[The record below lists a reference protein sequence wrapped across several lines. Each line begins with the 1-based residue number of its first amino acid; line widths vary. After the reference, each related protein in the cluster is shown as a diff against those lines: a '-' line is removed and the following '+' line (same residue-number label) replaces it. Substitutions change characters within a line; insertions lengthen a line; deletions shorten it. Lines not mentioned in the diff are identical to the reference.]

1 MKKYIVFAAL
11 MVVLPMAA
19 QDTYENARL
28 MGNDLNGTARYVG
41 MGGALEALGADI
53 STIST
58 NPAAIGMFRHS
69 SASLSF
75 GAVSQQ
81 DASKF
86 DNLNKTNMS
95 FDQVGF
101 VWTNRTNATSYINFA
116 FNYHK
121 SKNFDQLLN
130 AANSLRG
137 ASLSKLAFA
146 KSTKLSDTNG
156 GYYLDTNKDAMWMGW
171 RNSQSN
177 ERAYPFTQ
185 WDYLYTNAF
194 TMDDVNYEYPSNSYA
209 EASDYLFDRAH
220 RGSISEYDF
229 NISGN
234 INNRLYLG
242 LTMGLY
248 NVNYKGYSS
257 YVESIID
264 MNNNPR
270 GYLELADEHR
280 ISGAGVDLKA
290 GIIVRPIEES
300 PFRIGLS
307 VSTPTWFD
315 LTSEN
320 YTTIYNNT
328 DKDYYNYGADQ
339 LTASEEYDFRY
350 YTPWKFG
357 ISVGHTVG
365 TSLALGA
372 SYEYTSC
379 GSADTRIVEP
389 SHAYYDEDSRS
400 DKVMNA
406 NTENM
411 LKGVS
416 LLKLGVEFK
425 PDPSFAVRFGYNFQ
439 SAMYND
445 NSFRD
450 TQLDSEGNAYASTAD
465 YTNWKSTNR
474 ITCGLG
480 YKYEKLSLDLSYQYS
495 ATGGDFYPF
504 QPNVTFTDPYDGS
517 AGTNVSTASDVNFK
531 RHQLLFTATYTF

>member
-146 KSTKLSDTNG
+146 KSTKLSDANG

-185 WDYLYTNAF
+185 WDDLYTNAF

-257 YVESIID
+257 YVESI
-264 MNNNPR
+264 
-270 GYLELADEHR
+270 
-280 ISGAGVDLKA
+280 
-290 GIIVRPIEES
+290 
-300 PFRIGLS
+300 
-307 VSTPTWFD
+307 FD
-315 LTSEN
+315 
-320 YTTIYNNT
+320 
-328 DKDYYNYGADQ
+328 K
-339 LTASEEYDFRY
+339 
-350 YTPWKFG
+350 
-357 ISVGHTVG
+357 
-365 TSLALGA
+365 
-372 SYEYTSC
+372 
-379 GSADTRIVEP
+379 
-389 SHAYYDEDSRS
+389 
-400 DKVMNA
+400 
-406 NTENM
+406 
-411 LKGVS
+411 
-416 LLKLGVEFK
+416 
-425 PDPSFAVRFGYNFQ
+425 
-439 SAMYND
+439 
-445 NSFRD
+445 
-450 TQLDSEGNAYASTAD
+450 
-465 YTNWKSTNR
+465 
-474 ITCGLG
+474 
-480 YKYEKLSLDLSYQYS
+480 
-495 ATGGDFYPF
+495 
-504 QPNVTFTDPYDGS
+504 
-517 AGTNVSTASDVNFK
+517 
-531 RHQLLFTATYTF
+531 